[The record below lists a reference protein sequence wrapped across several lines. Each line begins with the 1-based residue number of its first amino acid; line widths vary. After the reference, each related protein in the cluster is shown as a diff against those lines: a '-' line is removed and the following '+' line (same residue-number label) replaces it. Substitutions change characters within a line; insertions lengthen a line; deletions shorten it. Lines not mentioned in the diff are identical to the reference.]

1 MDVAKN
7 YQITTLIN
15 LLLTLLHSQPL
26 SRSAFLTEYVTFQPC
41 VQSITRSRR
50 RTYKYAC
57 HLFKK
62 RGGSCL
68 VCFNAR
74 YTRDSFFSPPPSL
87 PPFPFHFFPP
97 SLPPF
102 FLPSFFQTT
111 SSAETVCKPEGAKAE
126 EKKTGE
132 CSFNLSIASLF
143 GDLCAIRTV
152 SKFGLITL

>member
-87 PPFPFHFFPP
+87 PSPSISSLHP
-97 SLPPF
+97 SLPSF
-102 FLPSFFQTT
+102 SLPSFRPPQVLRLF
-111 SSAETVCKPEGAKAE
+111 
-126 EKKTGE
+126 
-132 CSFNLSIASLF
+132 ASLKVQR
-143 GDLCAIRTV
+143 LKRKRQV
-152 SKFGLITL
+152 SVHST